1 MDAVGDAMTKYRV
14 ILADDHRLVRQ
25 GLTRILAQRADLEV
39 VGEVGDGIALLK
51 ALPRLN
57 PDLVIL
63 DLSMPNLRG
72 MEAIPEIKRNRPDLK
87 VLVLTMHRDQEYLNQ
102 AIAAGANGYL
112 LKEDADKDLFFAIDV
127 VLAGRI
133 YVSKF
138 LAEQSR
144 SDWVALRRGG
154 DPGAAVDPL
163 TVRERE
169 VLKLIAEGKSSKEI
183 GTLLQI
189 SGRTVERHRAN
200 ILDKLNVRSTVDL
213 VRYAVGKGYV

>member
-1 MDAVGDAMTKYRV
+1 MTKYRV